1 MSAGLTCCATSSSF
15 EPGSQTARGRL
26 YRDTLAAAALGAG
39 VGAYQDSKNK
49 SEGKSS
55 TGTILANAAI
65 GAGVAMLWNW
75 IFVKDDQAGL
85 AAERDRYKFE
95 ADQLRSAVRQG
106 NFDRNVPRDVADLP
120 TVKIGEVVPDGF
132 NFAGLRE
139 EGCQVREFS
148 LGIAD
153 EPFVPVSPSIIMPR
167 LSYYVLFS
175 KDRKNC
181 VKEDPRRGYLDS
193 EIPGLGKALLDRAE
207 YQARKLKDVKGDSKR

>member
-1 MSAGLTCCATSSSF
+1 MLRKTLFGTLALISSSC
-15 EPGSQTARGRL
+15 STTSRDRL
-26 YRDTLAAAALGAG
+26 LRDVSVGAALGAG
-39 VGAYQDSKNK
+39 AGAYQDSRDDSEEK
-49 SEGKSS
+49 S
-55 TGTILANAAI
+55 TIGTIAVSALTGAAI
-65 GAGVAMLWNW
+65 AGLWNW
-75 IFVKDDQAGL
+75 AFVKDDQAQL

-95 ADQLRSAVRQG
+95 ADQLRSAIRQG
-106 NFDRNVPRDVADLP
+106 NYDRNIPKDVTDTA
-120 TVKIGEVVPDGF
+120 TVKIGEGFVPDGF

-207 YQARKLKDVKGDSKR
+207 YQARKLKDSKGDRK